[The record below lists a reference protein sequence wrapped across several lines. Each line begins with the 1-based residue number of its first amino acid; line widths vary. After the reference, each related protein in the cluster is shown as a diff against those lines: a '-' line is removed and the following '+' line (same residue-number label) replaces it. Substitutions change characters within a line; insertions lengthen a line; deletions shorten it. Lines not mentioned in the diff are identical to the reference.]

1 MPVFSGGCEAHLIP
15 FTSIEKIDKTNFNKE
30 MKANL
35 DVLPL
40 NSWIDT
46 NGKPLIIA
54 GPCSAETEEQVTE
67 TVTRIAKEGYAHVIR
82 AGVWKPRTRPG
93 SFEGM
98 GEAALPW
105 LAAVKKETGLPIA
118 VEVATPQHIE
128 LALKYGIDIL
138 WIGARTTVNPF
149 NVQDL
154 ADALKGVDV
163 PVLIKNPVNPD
174 LALWVGA
181 FERIAGA
188 GIKKMAAIHRGFS
201 NAQETKYRNSPM
213 WQLAV
218 ELKTLFPQLP
228 IIGDPSHMAGKR
240 AYLFELAQRAL
251 DLNYDGLIIESHR
264 NPDDA
269 WSDASQQLTPEALGE
284 MLRELEVRKASYG
297 EDFQSELDRLRQK
310 IDNIDRELLEVLAAR
325 MAVVE
330 KLGEYKRDNNVAV
343 LQLDRWKQVHNSRA
357 EQGKKLN
364 LYPEMVEELFKLIHM
379 ESIRKQTEVMN
390 QQPA

>member
-1 MPVFSGGCEAHLIP
+1 
-15 FTSIEKIDKTNFNKE
+15 

-67 TVTRIAKEGYAHVIR
+67 TVRRIAKEGYAHVIR

-218 ELKTLFPQLP
+218 ELKTSFPQLP

-284 MLRELEVRKASYG
+284 MLRELEVRKPSYG

-343 LQLDRWKQVHNSRA
+343 LQLDRWKQVHNTRA

-390 QQPA
+390 QQAV

>member
-1 MPVFSGGCEAHLIP
+1 M
-15 FTSIEKIDKTNFNKE
+15 KID
-30 MKANL
+30 L
-35 DVLPL
+35 DVAPMQ
-40 NSWIDT
+40 SWVNT

-54 GPCSAETEEQVTE
+54 GPCSAETEEQVFE
-67 TVTRIAKEGYAHVIR
+67 TVRAIAQEGYAQVIR

-98 GEAALPW
+98 GETALPW
-105 LAAVKKETGLPIA
+105 LAEMKKETGLKFA
-118 VEVATPQHIE
+118 VEVATPQHVE

-154 ADALKGVDV
+154 ADSLKGVDV

-174 LALWVGA
+174 LALWLGA

-188 GIKKMAAIHRGFS
+188 GINKLGAIHRGFS

-213 WQLAV
+213 WQIAV
-218 ELKTLFPQLP
+218 EMKRIVPQLP
-228 IIGDPSHMAGKR
+228 MIGDPSHMAGKR

-264 NPDDA
+264 DPDKA
-269 WSDASQQLTPEALGE
+269 WSDASQQLTPAALGQ
-284 MLRELEVRKASYG
+284 MLSELEIRKASYG
-297 EDFQSELDRLRQK
+297 SDYQNELDVLRAK

-357 EQGKKLN
+357 EQAEKLG
-364 LYPEMVEELFKLIHM
+364 LYPEMVAELFKLIHM
-379 ESIRKQTEVMN
+379 ESIRKQTEVMS

>member
-1 MPVFSGGCEAHLIP
+1 
-15 FTSIEKIDKTNFNKE
+15 

-35 DVLPL
+35 DILPL
-40 NSWIDT
+40 SSWIDT
-46 NGKPLIIA
+46 AGKPLIIA
-54 GPCSAETEEQVTE
+54 GPCSAETEEQVSE
-67 TVTRIAKEGYAHVIR
+67 TVSRIAKEGYAHVIR

-105 LAAVKKETGLPIA
+105 LVEAKKQTGLPIA
-118 VEVATPQHIE
+118 IEVATPQHIE

-201 NAQETKYRNSPM
+201 NAQETKFRNSPM
-213 WQLAV
+213 WQMAV

-240 AYLFELAQRAL
+240 AYLYELAQRAL

-264 NPDDA
+264 NPDEA

-284 MLRELEVRKASYG
+284 MLKSLEIRKPSYG
-297 EDFQSELDRLRQK
+297 EDFQTELDQLRQK

-325 MAVVE
+325 MSVVE
-330 KLGEYKRDNNVAV
+330 KLGEYKRENNVAV
-343 LQLDRWKQVHNSRA
+343 LQLDRWKELHNNRA
-357 EQGKKLN
+357 DLGKKLN
-364 LYPEMVEELFKLIHM
+364 LYPELVEEMFKLIHM

-390 QQPA
+390 NQPA

>member
-1 MPVFSGGCEAHLIP
+1 MPVFSGRCKAHLIP

>member
-1 MPVFSGGCEAHLIP
+1 
-15 FTSIEKIDKTNFNKE
+15 

-40 NSWIDT
+40 SSWIDT
-46 NGKPLIIA
+46 AGKPLIIA
-54 GPCSAETEEQVTE
+54 GPCSAETEEQVSE
-67 TVTRIAKEGYAHVIR
+67 TVSRIAKEGYAHVIR

-105 LAAVKKETGLPIA
+105 LVEAKKQTGLPIA
-118 VEVATPQHIE
+118 IEVATPQHIE

-201 NAQETKYRNSPM
+201 NAQETKFRNSPM
-213 WQLAV
+213 WQMAV

-240 AYLFELAQRAL
+240 AYLYELAQRAL

-264 NPDDA
+264 NPDEA

-284 MLRELEVRKASYG
+284 MLKSLEIRKASYG
-297 EDFQSELDRLRQK
+297 VEFQNELDQLRQK
-310 IDNIDRELLEVLAAR
+310 IDNIDRELLEVLATR
-325 MAVVE
+325 MSVVE
-330 KLGEYKRDNNVAV
+330 KLGEYKRENNVAV
-343 LQLDRWKQVHNSRA
+343 LQLDRWKELHNNRA
-357 EQGKKLN
+357 DLGKKLN
-364 LYPEMVEELFKLIHM
+364 LYPELVEEMFKLIHM

-390 QQPA
+390 NQPA

>member
-1 MPVFSGGCEAHLIP
+1 MSATLEI
-15 FTSIEKIDKTNFNKE
+15 
-30 MKANL
+30 
-35 DVLPL
+35 LPMS
-40 NSWIDT
+40 SWVDT
-46 NGKPLIIA
+46 GGKPLVIA
-54 GPCSAETEEQVTE
+54 GPCSAETEEQVWE
-67 TVTRIAKEGYAHVIR
+67 TVTQIKAEGYANVIR

-174 LALWVGA
+174 LALWIGA
-181 FERIAGA
+181 FERINRA
-188 GIKKMAAIHRGFS
+188 GIKKLGAIHRGFS

-213 WQLAV
+213 WNIAI
-218 ELKTLFPQLP
+218 ELKTTFPDLP

-240 AYLFELAQRAL
+240 AYLFEIAQRAL

-264 NPDDA
+264 DPDKA
-269 WSDASQQLTPEALGE
+269 WSDASQQLTPAALGE
-284 MLRELEVRKASYG
+284 MLHELHVRKAEYG
-297 EDFQSELDRLRQK
+297 TDYRNELEQLRSK
-310 IDNIDRELLEVLAAR
+310 LDNLDRELLEILSHR
-325 MAVVE
+325 MSLVE
-330 KLGEYKRDNNVAV
+330 QLGEYKRDNNVAV
-343 LQLDRWKQVHNSRA
+343 LQMDRWRQLRKNRGDLGKQ
-357 EQGKKLN
+357 LN
-364 LYPEMVEELFKLIHM
+364 LYPDFVEELFELVHM
-379 ESIRKQTEVMN
+379 ASIRKQTEVMN
-390 QQPA
+390 STPAA

>member
-1 MPVFSGGCEAHLIP
+1 MSAQ
-15 FTSIEKIDKTNFNKE
+15 
-30 MKANL
+30 L
-35 DVLPL
+35 DIVPL
-40 NSWIDT
+40 QDWMNT
-46 NGKPLIIA
+46 GGKPFMIA
-54 GPCSAETEEQVTE
+54 GPCSAETEEQVWE
-67 TVTRIAKEGYAHVIR
+67 TATRIAKEGYAHAIR

-98 GEAALPW
+98 GEVALPW
-105 LAAVKKETGLPIA
+105 LQAVKKETGLPIA
-118 VEVATPQHIE
+118 VEVATPQHVE
-128 LALKYGIDIL
+128 LALKYGVDIL

-174 LALWVGA
+174 LQLWIGA
-181 FERIAGA
+181 FERINRA

-213 WQLAV
+213 WQIAI
-218 ELKTLFPQLP
+218 ELKALFPQLP
-228 IIGDPSHMAGKR
+228 VIGDPSHMAGKR

-264 NPDDA
+264 DPDVA
-269 WSDASQQLTPEALGE
+269 WSDAAQQLTPEALGE
-284 MLRELEVRKASYG
+284 MLHQLEIRQKTYG
-297 EDFQSELDRLRQK
+297 ADYQSELDRLRAK
-310 IDNIDRELLEVLAAR
+310 IDNLDRELLEVLAAR

-330 KLGEYKRDNNVAV
+330 KLGEYKRDNSVAV
-343 LQLDRWKQVHNSRA
+343 FQVDRWKQVHKTR
-357 EQGKKLN
+357 QDWGKKMN
-364 LYPEMVEELFKLIHM
+364 LYDELVDEIFKLIHM

-390 QQPA
+390 QQTV